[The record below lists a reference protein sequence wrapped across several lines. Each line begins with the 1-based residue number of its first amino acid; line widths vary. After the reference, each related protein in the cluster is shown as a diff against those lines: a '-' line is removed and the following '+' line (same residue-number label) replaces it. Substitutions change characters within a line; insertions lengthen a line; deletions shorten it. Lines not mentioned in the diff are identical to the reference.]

1 MELKKGYK
9 NTEIGVIPDNWG
21 WDTLGNS
28 INEMTDYVAAGSF
41 DSLKENV
48 KVYDTINYAI
58 YVRLHDLR
66 LGLCHRKQKYIDKKS
81 YKFLSKSNLYGN
93 EILMANIG
101 ANVGETLLMPEI
113 NIKASIAPNMIIIRS
128 DDKIVSNK
136 FLFYYTQSDFGR
148 KKLFELIAGSGHPKI
163 NKTDLKKLLVI
174 IPPLPEQSAIAT
186 VLSDTDS
193 LIQALEKKIAK
204 KHLIKKGAMQ
214 KLLTPKEGWE
224 VKSLGEICDVRKG
237 QLITSSTKID
247 GNIPVIAG
255 GKTPAYYHKYANRN
269 GKTITISASGAN
281 AGYIAFHNYPIF
293 ASDCSTISESK
304 EYTIEYIY
312 FILLGMQDLIY
323 KMQTGGAQ
331 PHIHPRDIKP
341 ITIPFPPISKQIQT
355 AQILSDMDSEI
366 EALQKKLDKY
376 NQLKLGMMQNLLT
389 GKIRLV

>member
-9 NTEIGVIPDNWG
+9 NTEIGVIPEDWKVDEIGNRCTIFGRIGFRGYTKNDIVNEDEGAITISPSNISDNKFSFNKATYISWFKYHESPEIKIYNG
-21 WDTLGNS
+21 DILLVKT
-28 INEMTDYVAAGSF
+28 GSTF
-41 DSLKENV
+41 GKTALVRNLTK
-48 KVYDTINYAI
+48 KATINPQL
-58 YVRLHDLR
+58 VVL
-66 LGLCHRKQKYIDKKS
+66 K
-81 YKFLSKSNLYGN
+81 
-93 EILMANIG
+93 
-101 ANVGETLLMPEI
+101 
-113 NIKASIAPNMIIIRS
+113 NIKINNAFLGYLMCFKTVQNQIKSTIVGGAIPTLSQKEVASFKVP
-128 DDKIVSNK
+128 
-136 FLFYYTQSDFGR
+136 
-148 KKLFELIAGSGHPKI
+148 
-163 NKTDLKKLLVI
+163 
-174 IPPLPEQSAIAT
+174 IPPLPEQTAIAA

-193 LIQALEKKIAK
+193 LIQALEKKIDK
-204 KHLIKKGAMQ
+204 KLLIKKGAMQ